1 MPKPQ
6 VTIFTDGGAQPNP
19 GPGGYGILLLL
30 PDGTRR
36 AYRGGEPDTT
46 NNRMELTAACVALE
60 SLSEPHQVMLYTDSQ
75 YVKKGITEWIRGWVR
90 KGWKDV
96 KNPDLWQ
103 RLHAA
108 TQRHDIDWRWVRG
121 HAGNQH
127 NEHVDWLATKAREE
141 VQRKRGIVPNTDVTQ
156 EIALYAAPALSV
168 SSAAAADFDYV
179 IYTSTH
185 YDSRAKSGGW
195 GIVIETPRMPDTAAV
210 ELSDAATGTSAYE
223 LALLAAAVA
232 LESLTGPGSVQIY
245 TDNETVQKGASMWVK
260 GWRNNGW
267 KKKDGGPVM
276 HSELWQRIDAAQQKR
291 TVKWVLGTGISP
303 RADSLAAEA
312 SRA

>member
-19 GPGGYGILLLL
+19 GPGGYGILMLL
-30 PDGTRR
+30 PDGSQRIIS
-36 AYRGGEPDTT
+36 GGEPDTT

-60 SLSEPHQVMLYTDSQ
+60 TLPEPYQVMLYTDSQ

-121 HAGNQH
+121 HTGNQH
-127 NEHVDWLATKAREE
+127 NEHVDRLATAAREK
-141 VQRKRGIVPNTDVTQ
+141 VVRTRGVVAPTV
-156 EIALYAAPALSV
+156 EMFEPSAAPT
-168 SSAAAADFDYV
+168 AAAAGASGADFDFV
-179 IYTSTH
+179 IYTSTY
-185 YDSRAKSGGW
+185 YDNRSKSGGW
-195 GIVIETPRMPDTAAV
+195 GVVIETPRTPDTAAV
-210 ELSDAATGTSAYE
+210 ELSGAAHKTSQYE
-223 LALLAAAVA
+223 LALQAAAAV
-232 LESLTGPGSVQIY
+232 LEALTGPGSVQIF

-276 HSELWQRIDAAQQKR
+276 YSALWQRIDAAQQGR
-291 TVKWVLGTGISP
+291 TVKWMLGTGISP